1 MNFWRYEVSERIEI
15 AAPVQKV
22 YTLASDPSIVP
33 QYVSEVLR
41 IDILERESD
50 TRAVVR
56 SHLKIAGLTVSFR
69 YRYHYRRPTNYSGVQ
84 EGRRLL
90 RGYFSFR
97 FNESNN
103 GTSVIHTEGLIS
115 AIPLLAPVAGFIYY
129 RLLSRGGLRDELGQ
143 LKSLVE
149 AGN

>member
-50 TRAVVR
+50 TRA
-56 SHLKIAGLTVSFR
+56 
-69 YRYHYRRPTNYSGVQ
+69 
-84 EGRRLL
+84 
-90 RGYFSFR
+90 
-97 FNESNN
+97 
-103 GTSVIHTEGLIS
+103 
-115 AIPLLAPVAGFIYY
+115 
-129 RLLSRGGLRDELGQ
+129 
-143 LKSLVE
+143 
-149 AGN
+149 